1 MSYSTHVALSL
12 LVTLLLLSEQDDLV
26 NAPENVKGKQFDI
39 I

>member
-12 LVTLLLLSEQDDLV
+12 LVTVLLLFEQDDLV
-26 NAPENVKGKQFDI
+26 NAPEKIKGKQFVI